1 MKRHFFPHVANYQE
15 ECEVCLMS
23 LASEKMKMET
33 AMRYYLIL
41 IKIVTIKKVRN
52 IPNSAERKGK
62 SVTLLVGM

>member
-1 MKRHFFPHVANYQE
+1 
-15 ECEVCLMS
+15 VCLMS